1 MDIICKPTLKCCGQI
16 WERQWAN
23 RHQYQYQV
31 CSGRARWIIILV
43 LNGLGTSCVIIN
55 WNLSGPHRPWP
66 SVWWEMRFVCVHNAV
81 ANVEN
86 WQHGPMFGKCKF
98 SANFLITYVWL
109 VGHCLSMQ
117 SVNCPVLQIDL
128 CGSTKLMD
136 TYVHMYKLLSDL
148 SGNGSDG
155 FGSVWFLES
164 SAPISVKQTDFVIIY
179 IWSDHTVETR

>member
-136 TYVHMYKLLSDL
+136 SYVHMYKLLSDL
-148 SGNGSDG
+148 NGWLWKCVVSGVLRTHFS
-155 FGSVWFLES
+155 
-164 SAPISVKQTDFVIIY
+164 
-179 IWSDHTVETR
+179 